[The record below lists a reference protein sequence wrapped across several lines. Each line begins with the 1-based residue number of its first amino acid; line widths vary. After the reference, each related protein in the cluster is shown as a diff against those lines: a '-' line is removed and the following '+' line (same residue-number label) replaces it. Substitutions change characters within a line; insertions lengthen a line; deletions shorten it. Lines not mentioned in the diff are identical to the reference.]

1 MERGWR
7 RCDYDE
13 ILQPS
18 FCGLV
23 MEGRFDCEIG
33 IAKEMCH
40 YGVPHR
46 STHWWQSK
54 HLVSVCVTMQEAF

>member
-13 ILQPS
+13 ILPPS

-33 IAKEMCH
+33 IAKE
-40 YGVPHR
+40 
-46 STHWWQSK
+46 
-54 HLVSVCVTMQEAF
+54 CVIMVFHINQHIGGKASIL